1 MQDGEISRPLL
12 WRHAALMAGRE
23 FCYSVEVELFNLKK
37 FIKLGLHFIDDSA
50 ELALDHQ
57 ILKTK
62 FFKFAMK
69 V

>member
-37 FIKLGLHFIDDSA
+37 IIKIGLLFLDDSA
-50 ELALDHQ
+50 ELALDQ
-57 ILKTK
+57 EIL
-62 FFKFAMK
+62 
-69 V
+69 